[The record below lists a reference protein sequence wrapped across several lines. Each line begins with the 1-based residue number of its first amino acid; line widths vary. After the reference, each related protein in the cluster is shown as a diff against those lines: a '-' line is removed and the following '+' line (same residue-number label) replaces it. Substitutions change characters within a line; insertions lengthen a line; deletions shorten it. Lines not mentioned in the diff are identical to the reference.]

1 MDKVILKVAGIF
13 ALIVGIICCLTVIGI
28 IIGIPLIIGG
38 VKFMNYSNMTDEK
51 LNSEKSSILGWS
63 IFLLVFTFISGVLGL
78 IYYFSLTETYD
89 DISDSFKIKKHDTK
103 YLEELEKLKELY
115 DKDVLTKEEYEAK
128 KKQILDL

>member
-13 ALIVGIICCLTVIGI
+13 SLVIGIICCLTIIGA
-28 IIGIPLIIGG
+28 IIGIPLIVGG
-38 VKFMNYSNMTDEK
+38 TKFMNFSNMTDEK
-51 LNSEKSSILGWS
+51 LNFEKSSILGWS
-63 IFLLVFTFISGVLGL
+63 IFFLIFTFVSGVLGL

-89 DISDSFKIKKHDTK
+89 NITESLKPKKDNIK

-115 DKDVLTKEEYEAK
+115 DKEVLTKEEYEAK